1 MAFALSSLMSTAFA
15 PMHLQTFQPR
25 VSMTPRDLNPDGQIE
40 LLLLDRSP
48 VCFCRMATGTMQ
60 IRAAVDPSLLEL
72 PLTLLSAAAKD
83 LSILGA
89 ADEVAR
95 TTVHLSQATLEQATL
110 NGMSL
115 LLILMVGPL
124 AMSMLFPKADVTE
137 DEAESDWRSSS
148 FTDVPTTVEP
158 GWLTCDMRVPLPAYP
173 DLENACH
180 LINTING

>member
-1 MAFALSSLMSTAFA
+1 MAA
-15 PMHLQTFQPR
+15 
-25 VSMTPRDLNPDGQIE
+25 
-40 LLLLDRSP
+40 
-48 VCFCRMATGTMQ
+48 GTMQ
-60 IRAAVDPSLLEL
+60 IRAAVDPNLLEL